1 MEEDVLAFFL
11 VVAIITNL
19 STGFRPRKYTFFQY
33 KAYLSNFIYKGI
45 FEEIRHEK
53 TPDIPARRLVFC
65 KAAALQHPN
74 IVVFTPRP
82 CAPLRIS

>member
-1 MEEDVLAFFL
+1 VEEDVLAFFL

-19 STGFRPRKYTFFQY
+19 STGFRPQKYTFFQY
-33 KAYLSNFIYKGI
+33 KAYLSKFIYKGI

-53 TPDIPARRLVFC
+53 TPDIPAGRLFFC
-65 KAAALQHPN
+65 KAAALQQPDN
-74 IVVFTPRP
+74 IFIPRL